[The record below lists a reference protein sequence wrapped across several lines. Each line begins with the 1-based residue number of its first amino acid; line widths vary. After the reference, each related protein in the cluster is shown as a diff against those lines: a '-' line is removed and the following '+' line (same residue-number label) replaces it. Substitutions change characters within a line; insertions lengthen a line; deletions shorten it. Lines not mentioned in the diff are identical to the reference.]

1 MSGGKSHMRTEHDD
15 ELLLVNYLLG
25 KLTEEE
31 QVRVED
37 RAFADRDYVG
47 AMDAAEADL
56 IDAWV
61 SGELPPADRRAF
73 ERRFLTSPQRLGKV
87 EFARAL
93 ARVTSEAE
101 PVAVRV
107 PKPPAWRSWLEPVR
121 LWNPAL
127 RLAGAAIAVVCVA
140 GGTWLVIE
148 NESMRSRVSA
158 LEAQRRELELR
169 TNGLKQELS
178 QSQSRADGLAAQA
191 QNRPSSEAPRTPL
204 VASLVL
210 MGGVS
215 RGESRVEQLVL
226 DRGAQIAQIKI
237 QLEDRDDYPRFR
249 AELRTRNGKEI
260 LSLGDLTRRRS
271 GEGFMVSMD
280 LPASTLTTGE
290 YELTLKGVRD
300 GQDPQDIG
308 FYYFR
313 AVKR

>member
-1 MSGGKSHMRTEHDD
+1 M
-15 ELLLVNYLLG
+15 
-25 KLTEEE
+25 
-31 QVRVED
+31 ED
-37 RAFADRDYVG
+37 RAFADRDYMG
-47 AMDAAEADL
+47 ALDAAEADL
-56 IDAWV
+56 IDAYV

-101 PVAVRV
+101 PVAVRA
-107 PKPPAWRSWLEPVR
+107 PQPAAWRSWLEPIR

-127 RLAGAAIAVVCVA
+127 RLAGAAIAVICVA

-148 NESMRSRVSA
+148 NEAMRSRVSV
-158 LEAQRRELELR
+158 LEAQRRDLELR

-178 QSQSRADGLAAQA
+178 QAQTRADGLAAQA
-191 QNRPSSEAPRTPL
+191 QNRPNSSEGPRTPL

-215 RGESRVEQLVL
+215 RAESRVEQLVV

-249 AELRTRNGKEI
+249 AELRTRSGKEI
-260 LSLGDLTRRRS
+260 LALGDLARRRT
-271 GEGFMVSMD
+271 GEGYMVSMD
-280 LPASTLTTGE
+280 LPAGILATGE

-300 GQDPQDIG
+300 GQEPQDIG
-308 FYYFR
+308 YYYFR

>member
-1 MSGGKSHMRTEHDD
+1 MRTEHDD

-31 QVRVED
+31 QARVED
-37 RAFADRDYVG
+37 RAFADRDYMG

-61 SGELPPADRRAF
+61 SGELTPADRRAF

-101 PVAVRV
+101 PVAVRA
-107 PKPPAWRSWLEPVR
+107 PKPAAWRSWLEPVR

-148 NESMRSRVSA
+148 NDSMRSRVSV

-169 TNGLKQELS
+169 TNGLKQELG
-178 QSQSRADGLAAQA
+178 QAQSRAEGLAAQA
-191 QNRPSSEAPRTPL
+191 QNRPGPSEAPRAPL

-215 RGESRVEQLVL
+215 RAESRVEQLVL
-226 DRGAQIAQIKI
+226 DRGTQIAQIKI

-249 AELRTRNGKEI
+249 AELRTRSGREI
-260 LSLGDLTRRRS
+260 LSLGDLSRRRA

-280 LPASTLTTGE
+280 LPAGTLATGE

-300 GQDPQDIG
+300 GQEPQDIG
-308 FYYFR
+308 YYYFR